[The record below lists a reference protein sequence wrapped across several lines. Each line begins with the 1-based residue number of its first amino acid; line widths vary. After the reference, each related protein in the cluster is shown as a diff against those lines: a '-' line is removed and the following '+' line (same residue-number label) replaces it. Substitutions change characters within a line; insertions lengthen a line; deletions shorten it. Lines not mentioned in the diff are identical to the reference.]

1 MEIEQLLR
9 DKIDCTALHSFFTIW
24 LKEPVARDEWIDQ
37 YNQLKE
43 DRGFPLLANMV
54 NQQAFEIQVKRH
66 MLMNKVAKLSMPI
79 PHASLAF
86 ETIVGCLS
94 LYKTQTRP

>member
-1 MEIEQLLR
+1 MR
-9 DKIDCTALHSFFTIW
+9 DKKDCTALLSFFTLW
-24 LKEPVARDEWIDQ
+24 LKEPVAGDEWIDQ

-43 DRGFPLLANMV
+43 DRGFPLLNTMV
-54 NQQAFEIQVKRH
+54 NKQVFEIQIKRH